1 MVIKA
6 GIIGLYDKGNGHPFS
21 FSSIINGYSEKG
33 YKKSKYLN
41 ILNYLKKK
49 KKKDFKIKNVKIT
62 HAWTQNPK
70 ITKILC
76 EASKIKYPV
85 KNYFD
90 MIDKIDALIIA
101 RDDMHYKISKP
112 FLLREIPVF
121 IDKPLSTNE
130 KELNFFK
137 KYMSKGLL
145 MSTSGFRFSDETKI
159 LKNKIKKIGNIK
171 LIVANVSNDRRRYG
185 VHMLDVID
193 ELGFLKIKKIYKINS
208 KFKSF
213 NLINDKKINIIVN
226 CLGKN
231 YPTYNLSLL
240 GDKGKFETD
249 FKDNFVAFK
258 NTLTKFF
265 NMVKNQKIYIQP
277 NRTLN
282 IMKIIKL
289 GLKL

>member
-1 MVIKA
+1 MIKT
-6 GIIGLYDKGNGHPFS
+6 GIIGLFDKGNGHPFS

-41 ILNYLKKK
+41 ILRYLKRKK
-49 KKKDFKIKNVKIT
+49 STDFKIKNVKIT

-70 ITKILC
+70 ITQILC
-76 EASKIKYPV
+76 KASKIKYPV
-85 KNYFD
+85 KNYID

-101 RDDMHYKISKP
+101 RDDMHYEISKP
-112 FLLREIPVF
+112 FLMRKIPVF

-137 KYMSKGLL
+137 KFMTRGLL

-159 LKNKIKKIGNIK
+159 LKKEIKKIGKIK
-171 LIVANVSNDRRRYG
+171 LIVANVSNDWRRYG

-193 ELGFLKIKKIYKINS
+193 ELGFLNIKQIHKINS
-208 KFKSF
+208 KFKSY
-213 NLINDKKINIIVN
+213 NLLNDKKMNIIVN
-226 CLGKN
+226 CLGQN
-231 YPTYNLSLL
+231 YPIYNLSLL
-240 GDKGKFETD
+240 GEKGKFAID

-258 NTLTKFF
+258 NTLIKFF
-265 NMVKNQKIYIQP
+265 DMVKTKKIYIQP

-282 IMKIIKL
+282 VMKIIKL

>member
-1 MVIKA
+1 MIRT
-6 GIIGLYDKGNGHPFS
+6 GIIGLEDKGNGHPFS
-21 FSSIINGYSEKG
+21 FSSIINGYSESG
-33 YKKSKYLN
+33 YKLSNYKL
-41 ILNYLKKK
+41 ILDYLKKK
-49 KKKDFKIKNVKIT
+49 KKKDFKIKNVKVT

-76 EASKIKYPV
+76 KASKIKYPV
-85 KNYFD
+85 KNYID

-101 RDDMHYKISKP
+101 RDDMHYEISKP
-112 FLLREIPVF
+112 FLMRKIPVF
-121 IDKPLSTNE
+121 IDKPLSIKE

-137 KYMSKGLL
+137 KYMFQGLL

-159 LKNKIKKIGNIK
+159 LKKEIKKIGNIK
-171 LIVANVSNDRRRYG
+171 LIVANVSNDWRRYG

-193 ELGFLKIKKIYKINS
+193 ELGFLKIKKIHKINS
-208 KFKSF
+208 KFTSF
-213 NLINDKKINIIVN
+213 NLLNDKKTNIIVN

-231 YPTYNLSLL
+231 YPIYNLSFF
-240 GDKGKFETD
+240 GDKGKYEID

-265 NMVKNQKIYIQP
+265 NMIRKKKFYIHP
-277 NRTLN
+277 EKTLN
-282 IMKIIKL
+282 VMKILKL

>member
-1 MVIKA
+1 MIKT
-6 GIIGLYDKGNGHPFS
+6 GIIGLFDKGNGHPFS

-41 ILNYLKKK
+41 ILRYLKRKK
-49 KKKDFKIKNVKIT
+49 STDFKIKNVKIT

-70 ITKILC
+70 ITQILC
-76 EASKIKYPV
+76 KASKIKYPV
-85 KNYFD
+85 KNYID

-101 RDDMHYKISKP
+101 RDDMHYEISKP
-112 FLLREIPVF
+112 FLMRKIPVF

-137 KYMSKGLL
+137 KFMTRGLL

-159 LKNKIKKIGNIK
+159 LKKEIKKIGKIK
-171 LIVANVSNDRRRYG
+171 LIVANVSNDWRRYG

-193 ELGFLKIKKIYKINS
+193 ELGFLNIKQIHKINS
-208 KFKSF
+208 KFKSY
-213 NLINDKKINIIVN
+213 NLLNDKKMNIIVN
-226 CLGKN
+226 CLGQN
-231 YPTYNLSLL
+231 YPIYNLSLL
-240 GDKGKFETD
+240 GEKGKFAID

-258 NTLTKFF
+258 NTLIKFF
-265 NMVKNQKIYIQP
+265 DMFKTKKIYIQP

-282 IMKIIKL
+282 VMKIIKL

>member
-1 MVIKA
+1 VIKT
-6 GIIGLYDKGNGHPFS
+6 GIIGLFDKGNGHPFS

-41 ILNYLKKK
+41 ILRYLKRKK
-49 KKKDFKIKNVKIT
+49 STDFKIKNVKIT

-70 ITKILC
+70 ITQILC
-76 EASKIKYPV
+76 KASKIKYPV
-85 KNYFD
+85 KNYID

-101 RDDMHYKISKP
+101 RDDMHYEISKP
-112 FLLREIPVF
+112 FLMRKIPVF

-137 KYMSKGLL
+137 KFMTRGLL

-159 LKNKIKKIGNIK
+159 LKKEIKKIGKIK
-171 LIVANVSNDRRRYG
+171 LIVANVSNDWRRYG

-193 ELGFLKIKKIYKINS
+193 ELGFLNIKQIHKINS
-208 KFKSF
+208 KFKSY
-213 NLINDKKINIIVN
+213 NLLNDKKMNIIVN
-226 CLGKN
+226 CLGQN
-231 YPTYNLSLL
+231 YPIYNLSLL
-240 GDKGKFETD
+240 GEKGKFAID

-258 NTLTKFF
+258 NTLIKFF
-265 NMVKNQKIYIQP
+265 DMVKTKKIYIQP

-282 IMKIIKL
+282 VMKIIKL